1 MLYCY
6 QLQSK
11 INITF
16 ESNLYGGKR
25 SLETLPNVN
34 IHDPSHDKKNLPIMS
49 VTGSINQNVFKHLSN
64 FRKITHNIKN
74 GQIPSPDIKF
84 IRSYN

>member
-11 INITF
+11 INIAF
-16 ESNLYGGKR
+16 ESKLYGGKR

-49 VTGSINQNVFKHLSN
+49 VNQNVFKHLSN

-84 IRSYN
+84 IRLYN